1 VTSVAQRRSIEIH
14 DSVLTQI
21 SFLQN
26 EAQFHFSAY
35 MHQSE
40 GIPGR
45 DPGSGWVQEAIL
57 HIQDA
62 QIKGSF
68 SELPVTLSDGQ
79 FWLGHNNL
87 MNLIPIPLRRCK
99 GDFKLRLEA
108 WKQVKEVVIVTG
120 SEVELELIGQPKYVE
135 EFRP

>member
-1 VTSVAQRRSIEIH
+1 VTPRRSIEIH

-21 SFLQN
+21 SFFQN
-26 EAQFHFSAY
+26 EARFHLSAY
-35 MHQSE
+35 IHQSE
-40 GIPGR
+40 GIPGQ
-45 DPGSGWVQEAIL
+45 DSGSGWIQEAIIR
-57 HIQDA
+57 IQDA
-62 QIKGSF
+62 QMKGSF

-87 MNLIPIPLRRCK
+87 MNLIPVPIRRFK
-99 GDFKLRLEA
+99 VDLKLRLEA

-120 SEVELELIGQPKYVE
+120 TEVELELIGQPKYVE

>member
-1 VTSVAQRRSIEIH
+1 VIAVMPNRAIEIH

-21 SFLQN
+21 SFFQN
-26 EAQFHFSAY
+26 EARFHLSAY
-35 MHQSE
+35 IHQSE
-40 GIPGR
+40 GIPGQ
-45 DPGSGWVQEAIL
+45 DSGSGWIQEAIIR
-57 HIQDA
+57 IQDA
-62 QIKGSF
+62 QMKGSF

-87 MNLIPIPLRRCK
+87 MNLIPVPIRRFK
-99 GDFKLRLEA
+99 VDLKLRLEA

-120 SEVELELIGQPKYVE
+120 TEVELELIGQPKYVE